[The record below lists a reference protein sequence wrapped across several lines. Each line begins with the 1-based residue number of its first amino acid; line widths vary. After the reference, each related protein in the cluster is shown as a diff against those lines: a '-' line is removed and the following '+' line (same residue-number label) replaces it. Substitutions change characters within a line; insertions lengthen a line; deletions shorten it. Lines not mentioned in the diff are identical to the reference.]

1 MAIMKKNIKTILD
14 NVNALMD
21 NNAEQQLMRYRIRS
35 IMDGGI
41 DGMRALL
48 GPNMDNM
55 DADTLPAP
63 NLLVSGLDRL
73 AQKISGV
80 PDIRVDRVNDKDSER
95 ARKRA
100 EKLERIVSSYDDKQ
114 KLKQQLGQVSRWL
127 PGYGYISWVI
137 KTIKDVDGNYFPYAE
152 LRDPYNTYPGHL
164 GADQQPDEIAYVRRI
179 PLYKLIQIYPEHATA
194 LKADDKTKKPEPAG
208 ESFYSMTL
216 DDQQEQWENDNGKG
230 VVVVEYYDDSGM
242 YIVVP
247 HKKILLDFVEN
258 PLKSGPQFVFAK
270 RFSFNELKGQ
280 YDHVLGLMSQM
291 AKINILST
299 IAMEDAVFTETNIS
313 GELESGQ
320 YRKGRHAINYLA
332 PGTQVSKPVNN
343 LPYQLFNQVDRLERQ
358 LRLVAGYPVTD
369 DAQSPNSFVTGRGL
383 DELNASMSLMIGEYR
398 NILGDALQE
407 LDAKRL
413 EMDELLFDKSKAL
426 VGHRKGSAFSET
438 YKPSIDIAKNY
449 RTRRVYGVMAGFD
462 EPQKIVTGLQLIQAN
477 IIDKQTLQDNL
488 TGLDNIPAIN
498 ERIRK
503 QKAEDLLFETLL
515 ARANQGDAQAT
526 MAVVEIYKQ
535 PDDMQMILNKFFTPE
550 EPQLSPEE
558 MAMMGQQQMPQLSQ
572 GGLAQMALGLPG

>member
-1 MAIMKKNIKTILD
+1 MKKNVKTIID

-21 NNAEQQLMRYRIRS
+21 NNQDQQVMRYRIRS
-35 IMDGGI
+35 IMDGGVE
-41 DGMRALL
+41 GMRSLL
-48 GPNMDNM
+48 GANMDNM
-55 DADTLPAP
+55 DIDTLPAP

-100 EKLERIVSSYDDKQ
+100 EKIERIVASYDEKQ
-114 KLKQQLGQVSRWL
+114 KLKNQLGQISRWL
-127 PGYGYISWVI
+127 PGYGYCSWVI

-164 GADQQPDEIAYVRRI
+164 GANQQPDEIAYVRRI
-179 PLYKLIQIYPEHATA
+179 PLYKLTQIYPEHARA
-194 LKADDKTKKPEPAG
+194 LRDNEAKGKQEPNG
-208 ESFYSMTL
+208 EGFYNARL
-216 DDQQEQWENDNGKG
+216 DNAHEEWENDNGKG
-230 VVVVEYYDDSGM
+230 VIVVEYYDASGM
-242 YIVVP
+242 YVVVP
-247 HKKILLDFVEN
+247 HKRLMLDFVEN

-280 YDHVLGLMSQM
+280 YDHVLGLMGQM

-398 NILGDALQE
+398 NILQDALQS

-426 VGHRKGSAFSET
+426 VGYRKGSAFAET
-438 YKPSIDIAKNY
+438 YKPSVDIAKNY

-462 EPQKIVTGLQLIQAN
+462 EPQKIVTGLQLLQAN
-477 IIDKQTLQDNL
+477 IIDKETLQNNMD
-488 TGLDNIPAIN
+488 GLDNIPVIN

-503 QKAEDLLFETLL
+503 EKAENLLFETLL

-526 MAVVEIYKQ
+526 MAVVEIYKN
-535 PDDMQMILNKFFTPE
+535 PDDMQTILNKYFTPE
-550 EPQLSPEE
+550 EPQMSPEE
-558 MAMMGQQQMPQLSQ
+558 MALMGQQQMPDLSQ
-572 GGLAQMALGLPG
+572 GGLAALALGQGG

>member
-1 MAIMKKNIKTILD
+1 MKKNVKTIID

-21 NNAEQQLMRYRIRS
+21 NNQDQQVMRYRIRS
-35 IMDGGI
+35 IMDGGVE
-41 DGMRALL
+41 GMRSLL
-48 GPNMDNM
+48 GANMENMDI
-55 DADTLPAP
+55 DTLPAP

-100 EKLERIVSSYDDKQ
+100 EKIERIVSSYDEKQ
-114 KLKQQLGQVSRWL
+114 KLKNQLGQVSRWL
-127 PGYGYISWVI
+127 PGYGYCSWVI

-164 GADQQPDEIAYVRRI
+164 GANQQPDEIAYVRRI
-179 PLYKLIQIYPEHATA
+179 PLYKLTQIYPEHARA
-194 LKADDKTKKPEPAG
+194 LRDNKPKQGKEEPNG
-208 ESFYSMTL
+208 EGFYNARL
-216 DDQQEQWENDNGKG
+216 DNAHEEWENDNGKG
-230 VVVVEYYDDSGM
+230 VIVVEYYDDSGM
-242 YIVVP
+242 YVVVP
-247 HKKILLDFVEN
+247 HKRLMLDFVEN

-398 NILGDALQE
+398 NILQDALQS

-426 VGHRKGSAFSET
+426 VGYRKGSAFAEN

-462 EPQKIVTGLQLIQAN
+462 EPQKIVTGLQLLQAN
-477 IIDKQTLQDNL
+477 IIDKETLQNNMD
-488 TGLDNIPAIN
+488 GLDNIPVIN

-503 QKAEDLLFETLL
+503 EKAENLLFETLL

-526 MAVVEIYKQ
+526 MAVVEIYKN
-535 PDDMQMILNKFFTPE
+535 PDDMQTIMNKYFTPE
-550 EPQLSPEE
+550 EPQMSPEE
-558 MAMMGQQQMPQLSQ
+558 MALMGQQQMPDLSQ
-572 GGLAQMALGLPG
+572 GGLAALALGQGG

>member
-1 MAIMKKNIKTILD
+1 MKKNVKQVIES
-14 NVNALMD
+14 VNALVGV
-21 NNAEQQLMRYRIRS
+21 NEEQQYMRFRIRS
-35 IMDGGI
+35 IMDGGTE
-41 DGMRALL
+41 GMRALL
-48 GPNMDNM
+48 GGNLDNQ
-55 DADTLPAP
+55 DIDSLPAP

-73 AQKISGV
+73 AQKISAV

-100 EKLERIVSSYDDKQ
+100 EKLERIVHSYDDKQ
-114 KLKQQLGQVSRWL
+114 KLKNQLGQISRWL
-127 PGYGYISWVI
+127 PGYGYASWVI
-137 KTIKDVDGNYFPYAE
+137 KTTKDADGNFYPYAE
-152 LRDPYNTYPGHL
+152 LRDPYSTYPGHL
-164 GADQQPDEIAYVRRI
+164 GSNQQPDEIAYVRKI
-179 PLYKLIQIYPEHATA
+179 PMYKLVQIYPEHARA
-194 LKADDKTKKPEPAG
+194 LQATKKDAEPNNDG
-208 ESFYSMTL
+208 FYNVKLSDT
-216 DDQQEQWENDNGKG
+216 EETWENDSGRG

-247 HKKILLDFVEN
+247 HKRLLLDFVEN
-258 PLKSGPQFVFAK
+258 PLKSGPQFVFCK

-280 YDHVLGLMSQM
+280 YDHVLGLMAQM

-299 IAMEDAVFTETNIS
+299 IAMEDAVFTETNVS

-398 NILGDALQE
+398 DILQDALQE

-413 EMDELLFDKSKAL
+413 EMDELMFDKSKAL
-426 VGHRKGSAFSET
+426 VGFRKGSAFSES
-438 YKPSIDIAKNY
+438 YKPSVDIAKNY

-462 EPQKIVTGLQLIQAN
+462 EPQKIVTGLQLKQAG
-477 IIDKQTLQDNL
+477 IIDTQTLQDNL
-488 TGLDNIPAIN
+488 TGLDNIQSVN
-498 ERIRK
+498 ERIRRE
-503 QKAEDLLFETLL
+503 KAETVLFETLL
-515 ARANQGDAQAT
+515 ARANQGDQQAV
-526 MAVVEIYKQ
+526 MAVIEIYKN
-535 PDDMQMILNKFFTPE
+535 PDDMQSILNKFYTPE

-558 MAMMGQQQMPQLSQ
+558 QALMGQMAPPDLTQ
-572 GGLAQMALGLPG
+572 GGLAQLALGGG

>member
-1 MAIMKKNIKTILD
+1 MKKNVKTIID

-21 NNAEQQLMRYRIRS
+21 NNQDQQVMRYRIRS
-35 IMDGGI
+35 IMDGGVE
-41 DGMRALL
+41 GMRSLL
-48 GPNMDNM
+48 GANMDNM
-55 DADTLPAP
+55 DIDTLPAP

-100 EKLERIVSSYDDKQ
+100 EKIERIVASYDEKQ
-114 KLKQQLGQVSRWL
+114 KLKNQLGQISRWL
-127 PGYGYISWVI
+127 PGYGYCSWVI

-164 GADQQPDEIAYVRRI
+164 GANQQPDEIAYVRRI
-179 PLYKLIQIYPEHATA
+179 PLYKLTQIYPEHARA
-194 LKADDKTKKPEPAG
+194 LRDNEAKGKQEPNG
-208 ESFYSMTL
+208 EGFYNARL
-216 DDQQEQWENDNGKG
+216 DNAHEEWENDNGKG
-230 VVVVEYYDDSGM
+230 VIVVEYYDASGM
-242 YIVVP
+242 YVVVP
-247 HKKILLDFVEN
+247 HKRLMLDFVEN

-280 YDHVLGLMSQM
+280 YDHVLGLMGQM

-398 NILGDALQE
+398 NILQDALQS

-426 VGHRKGSAFSET
+426 VGYRKGSAFAET
-438 YKPSIDIAKNY
+438 YKPSVDIAKNY
-449 RTRRVYGVMAGFD
+449 RTRRVYGAMAGFD
-462 EPQKIVTGLQLIQAN
+462 EPQKIVTGLQLLQAN
-477 IIDKQTLQDNL
+477 IIDKETLQNNMD
-488 TGLDNIPAIN
+488 GLDNIPVIN

-503 QKAEDLLFETLL
+503 EKAENLLFETLL

-526 MAVVEIYKQ
+526 MAVVEIYKN
-535 PDDMQMILNKFFTPE
+535 PDDMQTILNKYFTPE
-550 EPQLSPEE
+550 EPQMSPEE
-558 MAMMGQQQMPQLSQ
+558 MALMGQQQMPDLSQ
-572 GGLAQMALGLPG
+572 GGLAALALGQGG

>member
-1 MAIMKKNIKTILD
+1 MKKNVKTIID

-21 NNAEQQLMRYRIRS
+21 NNQDQQVMRYRIRS
-35 IMDGGI
+35 IMDGGVE
-41 DGMRALL
+41 GMRSLL
-48 GPNMDNM
+48 GANMDNM
-55 DADTLPAP
+55 DIDTLPAP

-100 EKLERIVSSYDDKQ
+100 EKIERIVASYDEKQ
-114 KLKQQLGQVSRWL
+114 KLKNQLGQISRWL
-127 PGYGYISWVI
+127 PGYGYCSWVI

-164 GADQQPDEIAYVRRI
+164 GANQQPDEIAYVRRI
-179 PLYKLIQIYPEHATA
+179 PLYKLTQIYPEHARA
-194 LKADDKTKKPEPAG
+194 LRDNEAKGKQEPNG
-208 ESFYSMTL
+208 EGFYNARL
-216 DDQQEQWENDNGKG
+216 DNAHEEWENDNGKG
-230 VVVVEYYDDSGM
+230 VIVVEYYDASGM
-242 YIVVP
+242 YVVVP
-247 HKKILLDFVEN
+247 HKRLMLDFVEN

-280 YDHVLGLMSQM
+280 YDHVLGLMGQM

-313 GELESGQ
+313 GELESGM

-398 NILGDALQE
+398 NILQDALQS

-426 VGHRKGSAFSET
+426 VGYRKGSAFAET
-438 YKPSIDIAKNY
+438 YKPSVDIAKNY

-462 EPQKIVTGLQLIQAN
+462 EPQKIVTGLQLLQAN
-477 IIDKQTLQDNL
+477 IIDKETLQNNMD
-488 TGLDNIPAIN
+488 GLDNIPVIN

-503 QKAEDLLFETLL
+503 EKAENLLFETLL

-526 MAVVEIYKQ
+526 MAVVEIYKN
-535 PDDMQMILNKFFTPE
+535 PDDMQTILNKYFTPE
-550 EPQLSPEE
+550 EPQMSPEE
-558 MAMMGQQQMPQLSQ
+558 MALMGQQQMPDLSQ
-572 GGLAQMALGLPG
+572 GGLAALALGQGG

>member
-1 MAIMKKNIKTILD
+1 MKKNVKTIID

-21 NNAEQQLMRYRIRS
+21 NNQDQQMMRYRIRS
-35 IMDGGI
+35 IMDGGVE
-41 DGMRALL
+41 GMRALL
-48 GPNMDNM
+48 GANMDNM
-55 DADTLPAP
+55 DIDTLPAP

-100 EKLERIVSSYDDKQ
+100 EKIERIVASYDEKQ
-114 KLKQQLGQVSRWL
+114 KLKNQLGQISRWL
-127 PGYGYISWVI
+127 PGYGYCSWVI

-164 GADQQPDEIAYVRRI
+164 GANQQPDEIAYVRRI
-179 PLYKLIQIYPEHATA
+179 PLYKLTQIYPEHARA
-194 LKADDKTKKPEPAG
+194 LRDNEAKGKEEPNG
-208 ESFYSMTL
+208 EGFYNARI
-216 DDQQEQWENDNGKG
+216 DNAHEEWENDNGKG

-242 YIVVP
+242 YVVVP
-247 HKKILLDFVEN
+247 HKRLMLDFVEN

-398 NILGDALQE
+398 NILQDALQS

-413 EMDELLFDKSKAL
+413 EMDELLFDKPKAL
-426 VGHRKGSAFSET
+426 VGYRKGSAFAEN
-438 YKPSIDIAKNY
+438 YKPSTDIAKNY

-462 EPQKIVTGLQLIQAN
+462 EPQKIVTGLQLLQAN
-477 IIDKQTLQDNL
+477 IIDKETLQNNMD
-488 TGLDNIPAIN
+488 GLDNIPVIN

-503 QKAEDLLFETLL
+503 EKAENLLFETLL

-526 MAVVEIYKQ
+526 MAVVEIYKN
-535 PDDMQMILNKFFTPE
+535 PDDMQTIMNKYFTPE
-550 EPQLSPEE
+550 EPQMSPEE
-558 MAMMGQQQMPQLSQ
+558 MALMQQQQMPDLSQ
-572 GGLAQMALGLPG
+572 GGLAALALGQGG